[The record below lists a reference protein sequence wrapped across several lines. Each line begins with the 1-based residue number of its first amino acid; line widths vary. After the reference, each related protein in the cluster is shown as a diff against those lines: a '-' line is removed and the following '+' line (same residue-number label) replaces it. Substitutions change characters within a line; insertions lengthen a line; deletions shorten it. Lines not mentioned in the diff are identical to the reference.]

1 MWWNK
6 KNICAYWDCD
16 NKALKDDF
24 LCADHHEKWLIGLID
39 RCPKCRRFKD
49 VMYYMCQDCYF
60 GLKVKSKKAPSVT
73 PEPEKQYRVRYS
85 DEWTDASQSI
95 DRRYV
100 YIIGFDDGHLSVGH
114 TRDMRSRLSELKK
127 SQKSAVEQNPRLDYL
142 EVAADEKAAQLRVM
156 ELEKLMKSN
165 PEQIGA
171 MTLEF
176 HHQMHEFGFEKD

>member
-6 KNICAYWDCD
+6 KNICAYWDCND
-16 NKALKDDF
+16 KALDGDF

-49 VMYYMCQDCYF
+49 VMYSVCQDCYF
-60 GLKVKSKKAPSVT
+60 GLKVKAKKVPSVT
-73 PEPEKQYRVRYS
+73 PEPKQKFKVRYS
-85 DEWTDASQSI
+85 DEWTDGNMSP
-95 DRRYV
+95 DRRFV

-114 TRDMRSRLSELKK
+114 TKDMRSRLAELKK
-127 SQKSAVEQNPRLDYL
+127 PQKSATGQNPRLDYL
-142 EVAADEKAAQLRVM
+142 EVSANEKAAELRVA
-156 ELEKLMKSN
+156 ELEKLMKTN

-176 HHQMHEFGFEKD
+176 HHQMREIGFEKD